1 MYFPVPLFVSKY
13 WSYPEVQKAKEKL
26 IYDNN
31 RNSPEEKLA
40 DFYSGMD
47 GIILV
52 MKRQENLKTLL
63 RAPIHSIFGGK
74 SMDATGYFSKII
86 PPQRVLFFLISF
98 FFNIYYS
105 YESYYGYDIPGNNKT
120 DDGQNG
126 QIDVQTDDT
135 KTTMFPQFINYFWFW
150 DQREFAILVIA
161 ATHFGL
167 GCSLFL
173 RGILNSRAADHIPD
187 IIPGRHYFPAKSI
200 EYSIISKMITLLQ
213 FPRTF
218 LVLSLDNML
227 PLLLA
232 GCSGIALFTGRIWF
246 YAPCLVDVLLQIRY
260 MSFIVTALSRNMITI
275 SLTILLVVLF
285 LYFFAVVAY
294 LFFPN
299 QYDLS
304 GHMNCDDIGELLT
317 Y

>member
-1 MYFPVPLFVSKY
+1 M
-13 WSYPEVQKAKEKL
+13 QKAKEKL

-31 RNSPEEKLA
+31 RDSPEEKLA
-40 DFYSGMD
+40 DFFSGMD
-47 GIILV
+47 GIIMV
-52 MKRQENLKTLL
+52 MKRQENLKTIL

-86 PPQRVLFFLISF
+86 PPQRVLFFMISF

-105 YESYYGYDIPGNNKT
+105 YESYYGYDIPGTGTET
-120 DDGQNG
+120 DQT
-126 QIDVQTDDT
+126 QTDDVRT
-135 KTTMFPQFINYFWFW
+135 LMFPQFINLFWFW
-150 DQREFAILVIA
+150 DQRSFAILVIA

-173 RGILNSRAADHIPD
+173 RGILNSRAADHISD
-187 IIPGRHYFPAKSI
+187 IIPGRNFFPAKSI
-200 EYSIISKMITLLQ
+200 ERSIVSKVITLLQ

-218 LVLSLDNML
+218 LVLSSDNLL

-232 GCSGIALFTGRIWF
+232 VCSGIALFTGRIWF

-285 LYFFAVVAY
+285 LYFFAVVAH

-304 GHMNCDDIGELLT
+304 GHMNCDDIGELTIRQIIYYFVCVVYRNATLFI
-317 Y
+317 